1 MSGGTTAPKRFCSH
15 CAEAILPGPKHLS
28 AAPLDRNPFRQVHVV
43 LGQESVPLRVPKHFR
58 PECEVGRSGILVV
71 GIDEVST
78 YCSDDDNYSR
88 TTTQVL
94 VRRKQLNNNITR
106 TQSEH
111 NDQQNNSQ
119 HGNNQHRKINH
130 QPRRSQQR
138 CNNSNTTTT

>member
-15 CAEAILPGPKHLS
+15 CAEAILPGPKLLS
-28 AAPLDRNPFRQVHVV
+28 AGPLDRNPNRQVHAV
-43 LGQESVPLRVPKHFR
+43 LRQEGVPLLVPEHFG
-58 PECEVGRSGILVV
+58 PECEVGRGAVV
-71 GIDEVST
+71 FRPIHEVAT
-78 YCSDDDNYSR
+78 YYSDDDNYSR
-88 TTTQVL
+88 TTTPVL
-94 VRRKQLNNNITR
+94 ARRKQHNNNITR

-138 CNNSNTTTT
+138 CNNSNTATT